1 MVQQFQNKVKIFHK
15 QLHLQQLKEA
25 RIRKKETKTLSL
37 VMIQLMIPQ
46 LQKHDS
52 IHFQHRTLEKFATYY
67 HDPQIRQCWTEEEWQ
82 QWHRDLIF
90 IRRQLPPMEGIA
102 LAA

>member
-1 MVQQFQNKVKIFHK
+1 
-15 QLHLQQLKEA
+15 
-25 RIRKKETKTLSL
+25 
-37 VMIQLMIPQ
+37 MIPQ

-52 IHFQHRTLEKFATYY
+52 IHFQHHTLKKFATYY
-67 HDPQIRQCWTEEEWQ
+67 HDPHIRQCWTEEEWQ

-90 IRRQLPPMEGIA
+90 IRQQLPPMEGIA